1 MHPKGSL
8 SDTQKLLSH
17 GLAATLAI
25 WEGRTCQH
33 LICSLS
39 GMSESRWARTT
50 WPDTLGITGFGQ
62 SWSRQQLKRGRKA
75 LPETRALFS
84 SRSPFGVCLTWV
96 DVGYDFPPPFPMVP
110 KLLARWC
117 IGENWA
123 EAALQAGLA
132 EALDLNKDNSSLC
145 QMLLCERAHPDYKNV
160 LQKMSLS
167 NSQTKI
173 FMSPRVVCKGPID

>member
-1 MHPKGSL
+1 
-8 SDTQKLLSH
+8 
-17 GLAATLAI
+17 
-25 WEGRTCQH
+25 
-33 LICSLS
+33 
-39 GMSESRWARTT
+39 
-50 WPDTLGITGFGQ
+50 
-62 SWSRQQLKRGRKA
+62 
-75 LPETRALFS
+75 
-84 SRSPFGVCLTWV
+84 
-96 DVGYDFPPPFPMVP
+96 MVP